1 MEGRDT
7 DVAQGKQATGRAV
20 TGRADSTLGET
31 ARSLWSVA
39 ICAHL
44 FAVAVA
50 LSANLNR
57 SPLQDRILNAKG
69 LRTYLQLL
77 YWDSPYLV
85 GYQLTHAME
94 AEDDHQLV
102 LEPIAVEGGPF
113 RRVYPGLV
121 YPDHRFWRGGFNAQR
136 LRNLLGRLAAYAEQ
150 DDGEALSEFL
160 GAVHGSLRGTG
171 GLMREVRLERLT
183 PLPLDAQLDGD
194 REERQEVF
202 IGDAWRDMAGVV
214 RVNRRVDR
222 TDAALVSPQSASPQ
236 SASPQSASP
245 ASPSAAGGDANP
257 KPAGP

>member
-1 MEGRDT
+1 MADR
-7 DVAQGKQATGRAV
+7 AQAARQAGA
-20 TGRADSTLGET
+20 ADAGSTLGET
-31 ARSLWSVA
+31 ARSVCSVV
-39 ICAHL
+39 ICVHL

-69 LRTYLQLL
+69 FRSYLQLL
-77 YWDSPYLV
+77 HWDSPYLV

-94 AEDDHQLV
+94 AEDNHRLV
-102 LEPIAVEGGPF
+102 LEPIAGANGTGDPGV
-113 RRVYPGLV
+113 VYPGDDL
-121 YPDHRFWRGGFNAQR
+121 WRAGFRAQR
-136 LRNLLGRLAAYAEQ
+136 VRNLLGRLAAYTEQ
-150 DDGEALSEFL
+150 DDGEALSEFV
-160 GAVHGSLRGTG
+160 GAVHGSLRGSGSSTSAVR
-171 GLMREVRLERLT
+171 MRVVRLERLT

-202 IGDAWRDMAGVV
+202 VGDAWRDTAGIV

-222 TDAALVSPQSASPQ
+222 TDAALVSPQ